1 MCLCGRQIERVVFA
15 TKLEIS
21 LAAQR
26 NTRGQRADFLT
37 QRGNT
42 VIQNISVRDDQGKV
56 RTTNAVDGKIM
67 PQQGERITKNE
78 IIAKTLKQIDTRLFQ
93 YEVPYS
99 QDSDWEESLSPGCR
113 IDCKKRTFGL
123 GRKISYI

>member
-78 IIAKTLKQIDTRLFQ
+78 IIAKTLKQIDTRLFR
-93 YEVPYS
+93 YEVPYR
-99 QDSDWEESLSPGCR
+99 QNSDC
-113 IDCKKRTFGL
+113 
-123 GRKISYI
+123 